1 MTYYLY
7 HIPGKKIGITKDLK
21 KRVEEQQG
29 YDKDEYDIIMQT
41 DDITKISEYELFLQK
56 LYGYRVDE
64 VPYNKLKF
72 NKEMKINVTEAT
84 TTFPCPLNKL
94 KGRLMDNIG
103 MQWETEHGELNIT
116 PNTIK
121 WIMKNAKMSMYNSE
135 RCYIYNK
142 AFARYYDNNDAYDQ
156 YNGKTK
162 SGGLLNDNKVCGEP
176 QYALRDCGNCD
187 CETDSQIEKLKREC
201 NHAYDCGFSDAKSKY
216 TEYQDHDPE
225 DYDMP
230 ECCNYDNLENCTT
243 PKGSKHD
250 CVNSGGFNEF
260 DLIRMWANQR
270 GIYEHGD
277 TKTQSLKLVEEVGE
291 ICRAILKEDHDEIV
305 DGIGDAVVVLTNL
318 AELQGVTIEKCI
330 NVAYNTIA
338 KRSGKM
344 VNGTFKKD

>member
-29 YDKDEYDIIMQT
+29 YNKDEYDIIMQT
-41 DDITKISEYELFLQK
+41 DDIAKISEYELFLQE

-72 NKEMKINVTEAT
+72 NKMKINVTEAT

-94 KGRLMDNIG
+94 KGQLMDNIG
-103 MQWETEHGELNIT
+103 MKWETEHGELNIT

-176 QYALRDCGNCD
+176 QYAIRDCGNCD
-187 CETDSQIEKLKREC
+187 CD
-201 NHAYDCGFSDAKSKY
+201 
-216 TEYQDHDPE
+216 EYQSYDPE

-291 ICRAILKEDHDEIV
+291 ICRAILKEDHDEVV
-305 DGIGDAVVVLTNL
+305 DGIGDCVVVLTNL
-318 AELQGVTIEKCI
+318 AELQGVSIEKCI